1 MNRWGARIAG
11 LIMLLFFA
19 LVFFSMYQQLQSLQQ
34 RRNPPAT
41 STR

>member
-19 LVFFSMYQQLQSLQQ
+19 LVFLQMYKQLAMLQKN
-34 RRNPPAT
+34 RPAAT